1 MGTESEVNTLDTV
14 MELINEHGFEGMSQ
28 AISVLINEA
37 MKVERARV
45 LNALP
50 YERTKERKGYAN
62 GFKPRRVKSRL
73 GELDLQSPQVR
84 GDDVEFYPSALERGE
99 RSERALKAAMAA
111 MYIQGVSTRRVTSV
125 MKELCGTDFTA
136 SDVSRATARLDEE
149 LTKWRN
155 RPLGHIEYL
164 IIDARY
170 EKVRVDGTVVSA
182 AVLVACG
189 VLKNGR
195 RTVLGVSVSTNEAE
209 VHWRAFLQSLVERG
223 MHGVKM
229 VTSDDHVG
237 IRAALKAVLPGVKWQ
252 RCQVHLQ
259 RNAFAYV
266 PKADMKEAV
275 ARDIRNIFN
284 APELKDA
291 ERMLN
296 ETVEKYR
303 KTASRLAAWIEE
315 NIPEGF
321 TVFSIPDKHRKRLRT
336 TNMLERLNKEIKRKT
351 GVATLFPNE
360 NSLLRLV
367 SAILIEISEEW
378 ETDSKAYLTIC
389 TD

>member
-1 MGTESEVNTLDTV
+1 MGTELEVNTLDTV

-73 GELDLQSPQVR
+73 GALELQIPQVR
-84 GDDVEFYPSALERGE
+84 GEDVEFYPSALERGE
-99 RSERALKAAMAA
+99 RSERALKAAMAE
-111 MYIQGVSTRRVTSV
+111 MYIQGVSTRRVTAV

-164 IIDARY
+164 VIDARY
-170 EKVRVDGTVVSA
+170 EKVRMDGTVVSV
-182 AVLVACG
+182 AVLIACG

-195 RTVLGVSVSTNEAE
+195 RSVLGVSVGINEAE
-209 VHWRAFLQSLVERG
+209 VHWRDFLQSLVERG

-237 IRAALKAVLPGVKWQ
+237 IRTALKAVLPGVKWQ

-275 ARDIRNIFN
+275 ARDIRNIFQ
-284 APELKDA
+284 APKLEDA
-291 ERMLN
+291 ERMLR

-303 KTASRLAAWIEE
+303 KIASRLAAWMEE

-321 TVFSIPDKHRKRLRT
+321 TVFSIPYKHRKRLRT
-336 TNMLERLNKEIKRKT
+336 TNMLERLNKEIKRRT
-351 GVATLFPNE
+351 RVATLFPNE

-367 SAILIEISEEW
+367 SAILVEISEEW